1 MSSSAGDRLLLSIP
15 EAAELLSIGRSSLYG
30 LIHRQ
35 EIPTVKIGNRRL
47 IAVTALEHWVAELT
61 ST

>member
-1 MSSSAGDRLLLSIP
+1 
-15 EAAELLSIGRSSLYG
+15 
-30 LIHRQ
+30 LIHRE

-47 IAVTALEHWVAELT
+47 ISITALEQWVAKLA